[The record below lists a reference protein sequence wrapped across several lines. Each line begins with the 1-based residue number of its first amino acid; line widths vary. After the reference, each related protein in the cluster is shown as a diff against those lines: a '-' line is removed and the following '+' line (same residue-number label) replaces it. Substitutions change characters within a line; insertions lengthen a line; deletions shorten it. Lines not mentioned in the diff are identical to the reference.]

1 MGRTRGWVGMLRG
14 PLAVLVIGLTAAIGG
29 TDSALAADSAYTT
42 HDYEACPLTID
53 EDAYQ
58 VRRCE
63 GFGGIAVNWHNEDDG
78 AVVDFGANGSV
89 DDVPYALPFVFAGK
103 TVEWRGATRTGA
115 LVPYAAIV
123 RYDMGRSIGG
133 PFEPVLMIFHLDG
146 RTGSCLAA
154 SVDGRR
160 ANANTRARRIADTF
174 ARTFRCGADTR
185 RARE

>member
-1 MGRTRGWVGMLRG
+1 MLRG

-29 TDSALAADSAYTT
+29 TDSARAADSAYTT

-78 AVVDFGANGSV
+78 AVV
-89 DDVPYALPFVFAGK
+89 AGK
-103 TVEWRGATRTGA
+103 TVEWRGASRTGA
-115 LVPYAAIV
+115 LAPYAAIV

-185 RARE
+185 RARD

>member
-1 MGRTRGWVGMLRG
+1 MQRLISLLFV
-14 PLAVLVIGLTAAIGG
+14 AA
-29 TDSALAADSAYTT
+29 ALLGAAPAHAADSAYTS
-42 HDYEACPLTID
+42 HDYQACPLIRD

-78 AVVDFGANGSV
+78 AVVDFGANGSAE
-89 DDVPYALPFVFAGK
+89 DGPYEPPFAVAGK
-103 TVEWRGATRTGA
+103 TVEWRGAIRSGA

-133 PFEPVLMIFHLDG
+133 PFEPVLMIFHLEG
-146 RTGSCLAA
+146 KTGSCLAA

-160 ANANTRARRIADTF
+160 ADANTRARRIADTF
-174 ARTFRCGADTR
+174 ARTFRCGEDTR